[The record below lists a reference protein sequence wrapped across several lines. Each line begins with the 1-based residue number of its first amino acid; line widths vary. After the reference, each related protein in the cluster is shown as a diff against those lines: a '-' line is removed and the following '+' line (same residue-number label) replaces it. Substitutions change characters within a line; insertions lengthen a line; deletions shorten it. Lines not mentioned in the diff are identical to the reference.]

1 MGTFYKNSSNI
12 ISLRTLSFFP
22 GKFTFSSV
30 SANTNGGTVTS
41 GFYSSS
47 NDNGYGFVLVGM
59 GASRSPDSSMY
70 GSAYLSASSN
80 RLRRLQVNADYW
92 YDGNLH
98 EVGVLDTSTASQV
111 SASVSTTGRMVS
123 ARGPYLDVGI
133 ADQYQD

>member
-1 MGTFYKNSSNI
+1 
-12 ISLRTLSFFP
+12 
-22 GKFTFSSV
+22 
-30 SANTNGGTVTS
+30 
-41 GFYSSS
+41 
-47 NDNGYGFVLVGM
+47 M

-70 GSAYLSASSN
+70 STANLSASSN

-133 ADQYQD
+133 PDQYQD